1 MFRVARPKHERR
13 RFACGTNSGV
23 LCETIF
29 CPVSQCGGE
38 GIYRDSESCVRFFTK
53 YLVPGVS
60 RGRGRCVAPFALLQR
75 EHAELG
81 SAAGREGGGLLPRDF
96 L

>member
-1 MFRVARPKHERR
+1 MNV
-13 RFACGTNSGV
+13 GV
-23 LCETIF
+23 LPAGRTV
-29 CPVSQCGGE
+29 VSFVRQSFAQCRSVVVKASTV
-38 GIYRDSESCVRFFTK
+38 IVRAVSVFTK

-81 SAAGREGGGLLPRDF
+81 SAAGREGGGLLLP